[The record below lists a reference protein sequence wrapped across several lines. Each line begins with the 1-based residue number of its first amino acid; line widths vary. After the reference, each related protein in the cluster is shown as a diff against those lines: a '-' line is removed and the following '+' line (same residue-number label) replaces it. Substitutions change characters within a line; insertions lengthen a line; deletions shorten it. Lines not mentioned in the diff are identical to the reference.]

1 MDEYNI
7 SSESVK
13 KEEGHKAMTFLDV
26 RINGVLQELNGIER
40 TIESYKIKNKLTDIE
55 YDVQFYADA
64 VKNIREKIIEYEAQN
79 HIINLLD
86 TYVKDP

>member
-1 MDEYNI
+1 MDEYNN

-40 TIESYKIKNKLTDIE
+40 TIE
-55 YDVQFYADA
+55 
-64 VKNIREKIIEYEAQN
+64 
-79 HIINLLD
+79 
-86 TYVKDP
+86 TYN

>member
-1 MDEYNI
+1 
-7 SSESVK
+7 
-13 KEEGHKAMTFLDV
+13 MTFLDV

-40 TIESYKIKNKLTDIE
+40 TIETYKIKNKLTDIE
-55 YDVQFYADA
+55 YDVQFYADVS

-86 TYVKDP
+86 TYVKDPQK